1 MSSILAGQLKFTKE
15 SDLFGAATSTLCMI
29 HCIATPFIFLAQA
42 NHTSCGE
49 LGPWWWHTIDYI
61 FLLVAFVAIYYTHK
75 STSITWVI
83 PVMYISWL
91 MLALVVVNA
100 KVNLLPLP
108 GLMIYLPACSLI
120 FLHIYNR
127 KYCNCSN

>member
-42 NHTSCGE
+42 NHTS
-49 LGPWWWHTIDYI
+49 
-61 FLLVAFVAIYYTHK
+61 
-75 STSITWVI
+75 WVI